1 MRWWVVFAVVG
12 VIFLQCLGGVRDSKP
27 ESTYF
32 TTLNYTPARTRYRQ
46 IVEQKFKERDLSYIL
61 SLLSYGIT
69 SFYDYH
75 LDDARK
81 AFFAAYKIDAGE
93 RPEAAKIYDW
103 LVVDSRAVYKLRKR
117 ERELV
122 HFYLGLCYLMVDD
135 PARAL
140 VEFKKLRQYDQD
152 ASKLPIVNFYLG
164 MVYEK
169 LGKFD
174 DARIEYRQLQ
184 GMAEPG
190 SVIWDLAQMLIAQ
203 IDSLEGLGG
212 LSAGS
217 DTLEL
222 VVQVD
227 HQTEKSLG
235 RTEVYIEPYGV
246 VATLPERMDS
256 FAVRLSGAEATR
268 KVAQEVGAMTARGCL
283 RLLGEILL
291 ERSLPGKGKKLAQD
305 IADITLG
312 KEEENRD
319 IRAWGYAPLNFS
331 FIRLNMPAGTEKVR
345 LVFYDRFGVMR
356 GYCDYY
362 LTGEKK
368 RAGMARRHKGGRTTY
383 FIIAGLA
390 EEFYGY

>member
-1 MRWWVVFAVVG
+1 MRPVP
-12 VIFLQCLGGVRDSKP
+12 KP
-27 ESTYF
+27 SCF
-32 TTLNYTPARTRYRQ
+32 TNFNYTPARTRYRQ
-46 IVEQKFKERDLSYIL
+46 IVEQKFQARDLSYIL

-69 SFYDYH
+69 SFYDYQ

-103 LVVDSRAVYKLRKR
+103 LVVDSRTVYRLKKR

-122 HFYLGLCYLMVDD
+122 HFYLGLCYLMDDD

-152 ASKLPIVNFYLG
+152 ASKLPIVSFYLG
-164 MVYEK
+164 IIYEK

-184 GMAEPG
+184 QMAASG
-190 SVIWDLAQMLIAQ
+190 SVICNLAQMLIAH
-203 IDSLEGLGG
+203 IDSFERLDLPTEL
-212 LSAGS
+212 

-246 VATLPERMDS
+246 VATLPEQMDS
-256 FAVRLSGAEATR
+256 FAVQLSGAEATR
-268 KVAQEVGAMTARGCL
+268 KAAQEAGAKVARGCL
-283 RLLGEILL
+283 RLLGALLL
-291 ERSLPGKGKKLAQD
+291 EKALPGKGKELAED
-305 IADITLG
+305 ITDITLG

-319 IRAWGYAPLNFS
+319 RRAWGYAPLNFS
-331 FIRLNMPAGTEKVR
+331 FARLRLPAGTEKVR
-345 LVFYDRFGVMR
+345 LVFYNRAGVMQ
-356 GYCDYY
+356 GYCDYQ
-362 LTGEKK
+362 LTGEKR
-368 RAGMARRHKGGRTTY
+368 RAGLAYRNQGNKTTY

-390 EEFYGY
+390 EEFYVY